1 MNRGGQLGFGN
12 LNLAVAL
19 LINMCFFLPQ
29 YKASAQKLI
38 NEGYKSEVLPPKF
51 QISTDSPKSS
61 PKSIGSTAIL
71 SQVPNP
77 ITPEPPLPAPQPIP
91 TPEPSPQIP
100 LDVTPSTPP
109 TTPFPPESRPGV
121 PGTLTVKEFEIVG
134 NKKKIFS
141 KEKLRE
147 ITKKFTGRA
156 ITFAEL
162 LQVETEI
169 TKLYTDAGYVNSA
182 AVINVDDQQPLP
194 QQGAVIKIQIIE
206 GGVEEIKVT
215 GTRRLNPDYIRSRI
229 ALATSTPLNRFRLL
243 EALQL
248 LQLNPLI
255 KNISADLSTGSRS
268 DQNLV
273 EVRIVEADSFRTEL
287 FVDNGRAPSVGSF
300 RRGLR
305 ITEGNVF
312 GLGDSFG
319 ATYTNT
325 DGSNAL
331 DLSYAL
337 PVNPR
342 NGTLNVAGG
351 FTDTTIVEP
360 PFDRIDIIG
369 DSFYIDVGFR
379 QPIFQSPTQELAL
392 GLTFSRE
399 QSKTTLLGRG
409 DVFQNLG
416 ADKNGETRISALRFI
431 QEYTQRNSQQVFGFR
446 SQFTLGVGFFDAT
459 TNGTTPDS
467 RFFSWRGQGQY
478 IRQLARDTL
487 LVLRSDLQLAT
498 RALVPLEQ
506 ISVGGIQSVRGYRQD
521 EFLVDNGF
529 FASAEVRFPI
539 LRVEEVKGVLQL
551 IPFVD
556 FGVGWNNSIR
566 GRPNPVLDPNTL
578 IGVGLGLRWQMDDK
592 LDARIDYGIP
602 LTDVNS
608 RDRTLQEQGLYFSI
622 NYSPF

>member
-19 LINMCFFLPQ
+19 LINMYLFLPD
-29 YKASAQKLI
+29 YKVSAQNLI
-38 NEGYKSEVLPPKF
+38 NEGYKSNVLPPKF
-51 QISTDSPKSS
+51 QISTHNPKSS
-61 PKSIGSTAIL
+61 PKSIGSSAIL
-71 SQVPNP
+71 SQLPNP
-77 ITPEPPLPAPQPIP
+77 ITPVPPVPPPQPIP
-91 TPEPSPQIP
+91 TPEPSPQTP

-109 TTPFPPESRPGV
+109 TTPSPPESGSGV
-121 PGTLTVKEFEIVG
+121 PENIRVTKFEFVG

-141 KEKLRE
+141 NKKLSE
-147 ITKKFTGRA
+147 VTAQFINKQ
-156 ITFAEL
+156 ITFAQL
-162 LQVETEI
+162 LEVETII
-169 TKLYTDAGYVNSA
+169 TKLYTDAGYVNSGA
-182 AVINVDDQQPLP
+182 FIPADQTFSP
-194 QQGAVIKIQIIE
+194 QGAVVKVQIIE

-255 KNISADLSTGSRS
+255 KNISAELSTGSRS

-273 EVRIVEADSFRTEL
+273 EVNVVEADSFRTEF

-300 RRGLR
+300 RRGIR

-331 DLSYAL
+331 DLTYAL

-360 PFDRIDIIG
+360 PFDRIDITG

-399 QSKTTLLGRG
+399 ESKTTLLGRG

-416 ADKNGETRISALRFI
+416 ADKNGETRVSALRFI

-446 SQFTLGVGFFDAT
+446 SQFSLGVGFFDAT
-459 TNGTTPDS
+459 ANGLTPDS

-478 IRQLARDTL
+478 IRLLARDTL
-487 LVLRSDLQLAT
+487 LVLRSDIQLAT

-551 IPFVD
+551 IPFID
-556 FGVGWNNSIR
+556 FGVGWNNSSR
-566 GRPNPVLDPNTL
+566 GRPNPDLDPNTL
-578 IGVGLGLRWQMDDK
+578 IGVGLGLQWQMDDK
-592 LDARIDYGIP
+592 LNARIDYGIP

-608 RDRTLQEQGLYFSI
+608 RDRTLQEQGLYFSV

>member
-19 LINMCFFLPQ
+19 LINMCLFLPD
-29 YKASAQKLI
+29 YKVSAQNLI
-38 NEGYKSEVLPPKF
+38 NQGYKSDVLPPKF
-51 QISTDSPKSS
+51 QISTDSPKNS

-77 ITPEPPLPAPQPIP
+77 ITPVPPLPPPQPIP
-91 TPEPSPQIP
+91 TPEPSPQTP
-100 LDVTPSTPP
+100 LDITPSTPP
-109 TTPFPPESRPGV
+109 TTPSPPESRPGV
-121 PGTLTVKEFEIVG
+121 PETLTVNVKKFEFVG

-141 KEKLRE
+141 NKKLSE
-147 ITKKFTGRA
+147 LTAQFINKQ
-156 ITFAEL
+156 ITFAQL
-162 LQVETEI
+162 LEVETII
-169 TKLYTDAGYVNSA
+169 TKLYTDAGYVNSGA
-182 AVINVDDQQPLP
+182 FIPADQAFSP
-194 QQGAVIKIQIIE
+194 QGAVVKVQIIE

-255 KNISADLSTGSRS
+255 KNISAELSTGSRS

-305 ITEGNVF
+305 IFEGNVF

-399 QSKTTLLGRG
+399 ESKTTLLGRG

-416 ADKNGETRISALRFI
+416 ADNNGETRISALRFV

-446 SQFTLGVGFFDAT
+446 SQFSLGVGFFDAT
-459 TNGTTPDS
+459 VNGTTPDS

-487 LVLRSDLQLAT
+487 LVLRSDIQLAT

-566 GRPNPVLDPNTL
+566 GRPNPDLDPNTL